1 MGIRDLFDPSGIA
14 VIGASATPG
23 KLGNDAMA
31 NAKEFDGPVYP
42 VNPSGE
48 GEVYGYEFV
57 DSVADTD
64 ADLALCCVPAPAT
77 PDVIEECGEAGVG
90 AAVIFAGG
98 FAEAGEEGRK
108 RQEAIR
114 QTAEEYDITVL
125 GPNTAG
131 HIIPHKQI
139 YSSFVPGFDEIET
152 GDVAV
157 VAQSGGIG
165 VTSTFQLEREGYGIS
180 GMYGLGN
187 RVNTDFADVLPM
199 LDEDPQT
206 KAIGLHIEGTEDID
220 RFFDVVE
227 DTETPLVALKSGSRM
242 QEFVQSHTAAPA
254 QEYERYE
261 RVIRENGGVMAE
273 SVTEMLDATRV
284 LAKSPVPDGPNVG
297 LVTAQ
302 AGPGIMLANYLA
314 ERDVPFPELTPETQ
328 ERLDD
333 LLLGFTYEENPVDTG
348 RPMPEFGQVIDAVA
362 RDDNVDIVLVYE
374 IFEHSLGYP
383 VEELEQ
389 LAEDLDKPIVFTV
402 AGPYDALEPDRKR
415 MEEIGIPTFDA
426 PERGAYAAS
435 VLVDSIRP
443 AESQRS
449 KTATTTDF

>member
-1 MGIRDLFDPSGIA
+1 MGISDLFDPSGIA

-42 VNPSGE
+42 VNPKGE

-77 PDVIEECGEAGVG
+77 PGVIEDCGEAGVG
-90 AAVIFAGG
+90 AAVVFAGG
-98 FAEAGEEGRK
+98 FAEADEDGK
-108 RQEAIR
+108 QRQEEIR
-114 QTAEEYDITVL
+114 QTAAEYDIAVL

-131 HIIPHKQI
+131 HIIPHKNI
-139 YSSFVPGFDEIET
+139 FSSFVPGFDEIET
-152 GDVAV
+152 GEVAI

-165 VTSTFQLEREGYGIS
+165 VTTTFQLEREGYGIS

-187 RVNTDFADVLPM
+187 RVNTDFDDVIPM
-199 LDEDPQT
+199 LDDDPQT
-206 KAIGLHIEGTEDID
+206 EAIGLHIEGTAEID
-220 RFFDVVE
+220 QFETVVE
-227 DTETPLVALKSGSRM
+227 DADTPIVALKSGNRM
-242 QEFVQSHTAAPA
+242 HEFVKSHTAAPN
-254 QEYERYE
+254 QDYERYE
-261 RVIRENGGVMAE
+261 EILTNNGGVMAD
-273 SVTEMLDATRV
+273 SVTELLDASRV
-284 LAKSPVPDGPNVG
+284 LGKSPVPDGPNVG

-302 AGPGIMLANYLA
+302 AGPGIMMADYLA
-314 ERDVPFPELTPETQ
+314 ERGAEFPELTDETH

-333 LLLGFTYEENPVDTG
+333 LLLGFTYDENPVDTG

-362 RDDNVDIVLVYE
+362 RDDNVDTVLVYE

-389 LAEDLDKPIVFTV
+389 LSEDLDKPIVFTV

-415 MEEIGIPTFDA
+415 MEELGIPTFDA
-426 PERGAYAAS
+426 PERGAYATS
-435 VLVDSIRP
+435 VLVDSIR
-443 AESQRS
+443 
-449 KTATTTDF
+449 

>member
-1 MGIRDLFDPSGIA
+1 MGISDVFDPSGIA

-57 DSVADTD
+57 DSVEETD

-77 PDVIEECGEAGVG
+77 PDVLEECGEAGVG
-90 AAVIFAGG
+90 AAVVFAGG
-98 FAEAGEEGRK
+98 FAESGPDGVELQAEV
-108 RQEAIR
+108 EAI
-114 QTAEEYDITVL
+114 AEEYDIAVL

-139 YSSFVPGFDEIET
+139 FSSFVPGFDEIET
-152 GDVAV
+152 GDVAI
-157 VAQSGGIG
+157 VAQSGGVG
-165 VTSTFQLEREGYGIS
+165 VTSTFQLEREGYGVS

-187 RVNTDFADVLPM
+187 RVNTDFADVIPT

-206 KAIGLHIEGTEDID
+206 KAIGLHIEGTAEID
-220 RFFDVVE
+220 RFVDVVE
-227 DTETPLVALKSGSRM
+227 SAETPIVALKSGNQMRD
-242 QEFVQSHTAAPA
+242 FVQAHTAAPT
-254 QEYERYE
+254 QEYGRYE
-261 RVIRENGGVMAE
+261 EVITDNGGVMAD
-273 SVTEMLDATRV
+273 SVTELLDASRV
-284 LAKSPVPDGPNVG
+284 LGKSPVPDGPNVG
-297 LVTAQ
+297 IVTAQ
-302 AGPGIMLANYLA
+302 AGPGIMMADYLA
-314 ERDVPFPELTPETQ
+314 DRGVEFPDLTSETQ

-333 LLLGFTYEENPVDTG
+333 LLLGFTYDENPVDTG
-348 RPMPEFGQVIDAVA
+348 RPMPEFGEVIDAVA
-362 RDDNVDIVLVYE
+362 RDENIDIVLVYE

-389 LAEDLDKPIVFTV
+389 LANDLDKPIVFTV

-415 MEEIGIPTFDA
+415 MEELGIPTFDA
-426 PERGAYAAS
+426 PERGAYATS
-435 VLVDSIRP
+435 VLVDSIR
-443 AESQRS
+443 
-449 KTATTTDF
+449 

>member
-1 MGIRDLFDPSGIA
+1 MGISDLFDPESIA

-42 VNPSGE
+42 VNPSGD

-77 PDVIEECGEAGVG
+77 PGVIEDCAEAGVG

-98 FAEAGEEGRK
+98 FAEAGEEGQE
-108 RQEAIR
+108 RQEQIR
-114 QTAEEYDITVL
+114 QTAEEHDLAVL

-131 HIIPHKQI
+131 HIIPHRNI
-139 YSSFVPGFDEIET
+139 YSSFVPGFDEIER

-165 VTSTFQLEREGYGIS
+165 VTATFQLEREGYGIS

-187 RVNTDFADVLPM
+187 RVNTDFADVIPM
-199 LDEDPQT
+199 LDDDPQT
-206 KAIGLHIEGTEDID
+206 KAIGLHIEGTTEID
-220 RFFDVVE
+220 AFEEVVA
-227 DTETPLVALKSGSRM
+227 DASTPIVALKSGNRM
-242 QEFVQSHTAAPA
+242 HDFVKAHTAAPN
-254 QEYERYE
+254 QSYERYE
-261 RVIRENGGVMAE
+261 EILATNGGVMAD
-273 SVTEMLDATRV
+273 SVTELFDASRV
-284 LAKSPVPDGPNVG
+284 LAKSPTPDGPNVG

-302 AGPGIMLANYLA
+302 AGPGIMMSDYLA
-314 ERDVPFPELTPETQ
+314 ERGATFPDLTAETR

-333 LLLGFTYEENPVDTG
+333 LLLGFTYDENPVDTG
-348 RPMPEFGQVIDAVA
+348 RPMPQFGEVIDAVA
-362 RDDNVDIVLVYE
+362 RDDNVDIVSVYE

-383 VEELEQ
+383 IEELEA
-389 LAEDLDKPIVFTV
+389 LAEEVDKPIVFTV
-402 AGPYDALEPDRKR
+402 AGPYEPLEPDRKR
-415 MEEIGIPTFDA
+415 MEDLGIPTFDA
-426 PERGAYAAS
+426 PERGAFATS
-435 VLVDSIRP
+435 VLVDQGR
-443 AESQRS
+443 
-449 KTATTTDF
+449 